1 MSRKMLQDQGHL
13 PELPLRRWLTEM
25 MESRSDAQGDWRDG
39 HALQIWHSPSRP
51 ITRPTS
57 CGSAIT
63 ADIFNQ
69 PGTNRGQG
77 RSSGR
82 RDTASCCE
90 PTASASG
97 SSPDGKSATTRSSS
111 TRS

>member
-51 ITRPTS
+51 ITRPAAAVPSQQT
-57 CGSAIT
+57 
-63 ADIFNQ
+63 
-69 PGTNRGQG
+69 
-77 RSSGR
+77 
-82 RDTASCCE
+82 
-90 PTASASG
+90 
-97 SSPDGKSATTRSSS
+97 SS
-111 TRS
+111 TNQVQPVGKAAQAVAVTQPVVAHQQPPLQDLAPMESQQPPEVPPQGPK